1 MFLIHKFRKREYF
14 FQMSDVGDGSRVYH
28 FIFIHM
34 DYENGWQ
41 EVKRVREQNKTKRN
55 IELPLA
61 LPVCEQQTVS

>member
-1 MFLIHKFRKREYF
+1 
-14 FQMSDVGDGSRVYH
+14 MSDVGDGSRVYH

>member
-1 MFLIHKFRKREYF
+1 
-14 FQMSDVGDGSRVYH
+14 MSDVGDGSPVYH

-34 DYENGWQ
+34 DYEKGWQ

-61 LPVCEQQTVS
+61 LPVCEQQTNLQTGK